1 MTPRCISAVCL
12 VPASCEMQSVK
23 NNKSS
28 FRKAEF
34 DYLTFLLGD
43 AGGLFCL
50 KIDPFWTKTA
60 AKVCSMLLMMKQT
73 FVNSVR
79 LLFWR
84 EGATPDMCHRPV
96 GSRFISRPYVEESVE
111 NIWKAKV
118 PSKPA

>member
-34 DYLTFLLGD
+34 DYLMFLLGD
-43 AGGLFCL
+43 AGGLFLL
-50 KIDPFWTKTA
+50 KIDPFRTKTA

-73 FVNSVR
+73 FVNTGGFCFGGRGRPLTCVTA
-79 LLFWR
+79 LWGADLFHVH
-84 EGATPDMCHRPV
+84 M
-96 GSRFISRPYVEESVE
+96 
-111 NIWKAKV
+111 WK
-118 PSKPA
+118 SL